1 MLPLECPPPKLLLE
15 LWPPKLPLPNERLAE
30 LPDGELERVVGA
42 LNERAGALDELV
54 ERLPNDLPLP
64 DDGENVLLGC
74 ELRLPNEPLPKL
86 RPVVDGVFT
95 VVRVLLWR
103 GVPNERLPLVDGL
116 YVRLPLVLTP
126 CEPKERLR
134 SGLSFAAPRCRLPN
148 ERLPLE
154 RGVVLGLDAADHV
167 RRPGS

>member
-1 MLPLECPPPKLLLE
+1 MPLECPPPKLLLE

-30 LPDGELERVVGA
+30 LPEGELERVVGA

-74 ELRLPNEPLPKL
+74 EPRLPNEPLPKL

-116 YVRLPLVLTP
+116 YVRLPLALTP
-126 CEPKERLR
+126 CEPNERLR